1 MRVGGGS
8 SLKWNRDGGCISGN
22 STCFHTELGWKEGD
36 QGEDR
41 TQDSQYLTIAHAVPF
56 SDGGDAHLCF
66 SR

>member
-1 MRVGGGS
+1 M
-8 SLKWNRDGGCISGN
+8 GGCISGN
-22 STCFHTELGWKEGD
+22 STCFHMELGWKEGD

-41 TQDSQYLTIAHAVPF
+41 TQDSQYLTIAHPVSF